1 MACVITGCW
10 FYIPPPNEP
19 LSAEVPNTS
28 QSGWRWIILSGETW
42 IKKKRERW
50 IMKRQQTMAMIQSL
64 RGGARS
70 PQEVQSH
77 ISQPRTR
84 KRLDA
89 PESSPWQ
96 RGRPQLLICRAGPE
110 TSERNVL
117 SFQVPLQRHRSWP
130 PREDRN
136 TFVFPLRRCTS
147 PWGFLN
153 ILHSQRAQ
161 RNTPWVM
168 NFNGGCA
175 VCRCNGYQLN
185 AAPCSEKQRWI
196 AQTSHLRIR
205 GWSLLIFRENRIN
218 SGELFV

>member
-1 MACVITGCW
+1 
-10 FYIPPPNEP
+10 
-19 LSAEVPNTS
+19 
-28 QSGWRWIILSGETW
+28 
-42 IKKKRERW
+42 
-50 IMKRQQTMAMIQSL
+50 MKRQQTMAMIQSL
-64 RGGARS
+64 RGGTRS

-77 ISQPRTR
+77 ISRAGTR
-84 KRLDA
+84 RRLDA

-96 RGRPQLLICRAGPE
+96 RGRLQLLICRVGPE

-117 SFQVPLQRHRSWP
+117 SFQVPLQRHWSWP

-175 VCRCNGYQLN
+175 VRRCNGYQLN
-185 AAPCSEKQRWI
+185 AAPCSEKKK
-196 AQTSHLRIR
+196 
-205 GWSLLIFRENRIN
+205 N
-218 SGELFV
+218 SGELHKLHIFK